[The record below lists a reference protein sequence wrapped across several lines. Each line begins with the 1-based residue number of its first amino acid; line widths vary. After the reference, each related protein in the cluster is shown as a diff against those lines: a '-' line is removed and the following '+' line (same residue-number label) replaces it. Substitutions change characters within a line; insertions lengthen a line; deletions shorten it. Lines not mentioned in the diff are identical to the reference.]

1 MKIKKVE
8 TVAQEKNRVEVIIN
22 RKPYTII
29 AEEKQEYLLSLAEYV
44 NEHMQEITKA
54 NPYLSQERAAVL
66 TALNLCDTYFK
77 LQKSSEE
84 LEKQVVSYSKELGR
98 SEAKMK
104 KLQDEMNM
112 LKEQTEKKEQEM
124 LDMIDRM

>member
-1 MKIKKVE
+1 MAE
-8 TVAQEKNRVEVIIN
+8 EKNRVEVTIN

-29 AEEKQEYLLSLAEYV
+29 AEETQEYLLSLAEYV

-98 SEAKMK
+98 SEAKLR
-104 KLQDEMNM
+104 KLQDEINV
-112 LKEQTEKKEQEM
+112 LKEETRKKEQEM